1 MTLEQGL
8 SHDPVFENWA
18 NLVNNV
24 EGDAAMS
31 LKNFRK
37 DIVIN
42 VLNLQGQVAISYK
55 LFRAWV
61 SEYQALPD
69 FDAGTMN
76 AVGIQTITL
85 QHEGWQR
92 DTGGGGA
99 GRDLRPAAMASRRQ
113 LLRRHSG
120 AGRPAPRLRLPAG
133 GRRVLEIAL
142 ADAGR
147 GWEHPRCRLARPAG
161 EPCRTVRRGADA
173 RRGGCTCA
181 WPTGNS

>member
-1 MTLEQGL
+1 MAAPTFPVNAHRHDPYRTFKFQILIDGKPVAGLKKMGALKRKTEAVKWRSAGDPSSERILPGGTSYEPVTLEQGL

-42 VLNLQGQVAISYK
+42 VLNLQGTVAISYR

-61 SEYQALPD
+61 SEYQALPEM
-69 FDAGTMN
+69 DAGSMN

-92 DTGGGGA
+92 DTA
-99 GRDLRPAAMASRRQ
+99 
-113 LLRRHSG
+113 
-120 AGRPAPRLRLPAG
+120 
-133 GRRVLEIAL
+133 VV
-142 ADAGR
+142 
-147 GWEHPRCRLARPAG
+147 
-161 EPCRTVRRGADA
+161 EPTE
-173 RRGGCTCA
+173 
-181 WPTGNS
+181 S

>member
-1 MTLEQGL
+1 MAAPLFTVNTHRHDPYRTFKFQILVDGKPVAGLKKMGALKKKTESIKWRTAGDPSSERQLPGGTSYEPVALEQGL
-8 SHDPVFENWA
+8 THDPVFETWA
-18 NLVNNV
+18 NLVNNIQ
-24 EGDAAMS
+24 GDAAMS

-85 QHEGWQR
+85 QHEGWER
-92 DTGGGGA
+92 DATVA
-99 GRDLRPAAMASRRQ
+99 
-113 LLRRHSG
+113 
-120 AGRPAPRLRLPAG
+120 
-133 GRRVLEIAL
+133 
-142 ADAGR
+142 
-147 GWEHPRCRLARPAG
+147 
-161 EPCRTVRRGADA
+161 EP
-173 RRGGCTCA
+173 
-181 WPTGNS
+181 SES